1 MKLFAK
7 PTIVISR
14 CIEHEECRYDK
25 SMIRSEVV
33 EQLLPYINV
42 ITVCPEM
49 AIGLPSP
56 RESLRLVKGS
66 NDSEHLVFSRTGEEK
81 TLELTKYSKEFLTG
95 LKHSDI
101 DGFILKHRS
110 PSCGYHDVRIYKGLG
125 KAMLLPEKTQGVF
138 GRAIKEIFPH
148 VPIENEGRLRSY
160 NLRENFLIAV
170 FTLRTFKNMIIGGD
184 VEKFIRFHSVNKYMF
199 MALSPSQSKLVGKL
213 VANHQK
219 IPFASLIDEYEAI
232 LVNMLT
238 MPLTRNK
245 NINVLSHMFGY
256 FKDELSYEEK
266 DYFIETLEL
275 YRQKKL
281 PYSVPLAIL
290 KSWAIRFEEYY
301 LLEQTIFEPFP
312 KVLFDITDSGKV
324 L

>member
-1 MKLFAK
+1 
-7 PTIVISR
+7 
-14 CIEHEECRYDK
+14 
-25 SMIRSEVV
+25 MIRSEVV

-56 RESLRLVKGS
+56 RESLRLIKGK
-66 NDSEHLVFSRTGEEK
+66 NASEHLVFSRTGEEK
-81 TLELTKYSKEFLTG
+81 TLELAEYSKEFLTG
-95 LKHSDI
+95 LKQSEI

-125 KAMLLPEKTQGVF
+125 RAMLLPEKTQGIF
-138 GRAIKEIFPH
+138 GRVIKEIFPH

-170 FTLRTFKNMIIGGD
+170 FTLRSFKNTVIGGD
-184 VEKFIRFHSVNKYMF
+184 MEKLIRFHSINKYML
-199 MALSPSQSKLVGKL
+199 MALSPSKLKSLGRL
-213 VANHQK
+213 VANRK
-219 IPFASLIDEYEAI
+219 RIPFATLSKEYGSI
-232 LVNMLT
+232 LVEMLEV
-238 MPLTRNK
+238 PLTRNN

-256 FKDELSYEEK
+256 FRDELSREEN

-281 PYSVPLAIL
+281 PYSLPLAIL

-301 LLEQTIFEPFP
+301 LIEQTIFEPFP